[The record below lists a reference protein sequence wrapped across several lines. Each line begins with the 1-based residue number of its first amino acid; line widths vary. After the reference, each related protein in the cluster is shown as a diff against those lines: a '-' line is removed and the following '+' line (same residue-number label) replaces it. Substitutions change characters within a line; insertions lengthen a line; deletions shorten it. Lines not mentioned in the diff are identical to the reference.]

1 MLRFMGSQRVRHDWV
16 TELNWTDKKSLQ
28 EKANGSRSLEISK
41 LEVIGST
48 KDIWVQTENK
58 YFERYEKYF
67 IN

>member
-16 TELNWTDKKSLQ
+16 TELNWTDKKWLQ

-41 LEVIGST
+41 LEVTWST

>member
-1 MLRFMGSQRVRHDWV
+1 M
-16 TELNWTDKKSLQ
+16 TELNWTDKKWLQ

-41 LEVIGST
+41 LEVTWST

>member
-1 MLRFMGSQRVRHDWV
+1 MGSQRIRQDWA
-16 TELNWTDKKSLQ
+16 TELKWTDKKWLWQ
-28 EKANGSRSLEISK
+28 ETNGSRNLEISK